1 MGKFLRKKSHMSR
14 GKFNS
19 KRTKHLRILIFG
31 DFMASRSSM
40 TFPET
45 MFNLLGWIVH
55 RRAAGIHGT
64 RVMIKKALV
73 NQSLRK

>member
-1 MGKFLRKKSHMSR
+1 MSR

-19 KRTKHLRILIFG
+19 IRTKHLRILIFG
-31 DFMASRSSM
+31 DFMASRSAM

-45 MFNLLGWIVH
+45 MFNPLGWIEQKK
-55 RRAAGIHGT
+55 AAGPHGT
-64 RVMIKKALV
+64 RVMIKKSLV